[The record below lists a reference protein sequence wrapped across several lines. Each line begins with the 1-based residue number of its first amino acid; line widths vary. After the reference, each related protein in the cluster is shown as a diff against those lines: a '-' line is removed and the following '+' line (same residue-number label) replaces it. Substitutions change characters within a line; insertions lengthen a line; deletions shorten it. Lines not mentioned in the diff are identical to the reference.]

1 MSDWEQ
7 LQTEWQRIGQT
18 AAAAAA
24 DATQLIARARRGML
38 VQRLLEGAVAGA
50 AILITA
56 AALRHAGNPLEA
68 ALGMIVGIAI
78 ALLWVQ
84 HGRLRAR
91 EDAAV
96 TESSPTHLDVLA
108 RGCRQRVRLAHFIW
122 VVLGLEL
129 VFLTPWWV
137 IGSRIHHR
145 TLLDPAF
152 WLTVWLPA
160 AGMVAVFVWS
170 VRMRRRARAEL
181 AAARR
186 LRAEF
191 ALTP

>member
-7 LQTEWQRIGQT
+7 LQADWQRAGER
-18 AAAAAA
+18 AAA
-24 DATQLIARARRGML
+24 DATQLIAKARRGRL
-38 VQRLLEGAVAGA
+38 VHRLIEGAVAGA

-56 AALRHAGNPLEA
+56 AALRHAGNPFEA
-68 ALGMIVGIAI
+68 ALGLIVGIAI
-78 ALLWVQ
+78 AALWVQ
-84 HGRLRAR
+84 HGRLRVT
-91 EDAAV
+91 EDGAV
-96 TESSPTHLDVLA
+96 SESSPMHLDVLA
-108 RGCRQRVRLAHFIW
+108 SVCRQQVRLARFVWI
-122 VVLGLEL
+122 VLGLEL

-160 AGMVAVFVWS
+160 AGIVAVFVWS

-181 AAARR
+181 AAVER

-191 ALTP
+191 GASA

>member
-18 AAAAAA
+18 AGA
-24 DATQLIARARRGML
+24 DATQLIAKARRGML
-38 VQRLLEGAVAGA
+38 VQRLIEGAVAGA

-56 AALRHAGNPLEA
+56 LALRHAGNPFEA

-78 ALLWVQ
+78 VALWVQ
-84 HGRLRAR
+84 HGRVRAK

-108 RGCRQRVRLAHFIW
+108 RGCRQRVRLAKFIW

-129 VFLTPWWV
+129 AFLTPWWV

-160 AGMVAVFVWS
+160 AGVALVFAWS
-170 VRMRRRARAEL
+170 LLVRRRARAEL
-181 AAARR
+181 AAVER

-191 ALTP
+191 GASE

>member
-7 LQTEWQRIGQT
+7 LQTEWQGIGQT
-18 AAAAAA
+18 RSA
-24 DATQLIARARRGML
+24 DATQLITKASRGML
-38 VQRLLEGAVAGA
+38 VQRLIAGAVAGA

-56 AALRHAGNPLEA
+56 AALWHAGNPLEA
-68 ALGMIVGIAI
+68 ALGLIVGIAI

-84 HGRLRAR
+84 HGRLRAK

-129 VFLTPWWV
+129 VFLTPCWV

-170 VRMRRRARAEL
+170 VRVRRRARVEL
-181 AAARR
+181 ATVERMR
-186 LRAEF
+186 GEF
-191 ALTP
+191 GASA

>member
-7 LQTEWQRIGQT
+7 LQAEWQRAGEL
-18 AAAAAA
+18 AAA
-24 DATQLIARARRGML
+24 DATQLIAKARRGRL
-38 VQRLLEGAVAGA
+38 VHRLIEGVVAGA

-56 AALRHAGNPLEA
+56 AALRHAGNPFEA
-68 ALGMIVGIAI
+68 ALGLIVGIAI
-78 ALLWVQ
+78 AALWVQ
-84 HGRLRAR
+84 HGRLRVK
-91 EDAAV
+91 EDGAV
-96 TESSPTHLDVLA
+96 SASSPMHLDVLA
-108 RGCRQRVRLAHFIW
+108 SVCRQQVRLARFVRI
-122 VVLGLEL
+122 VLGLEL

-181 AAARR
+181 AAVER

-191 ALTP
+191 EASA

>member
-7 LQTEWQRIGQT
+7 LQAEWQRAGER
-18 AAAAAA
+18 AAA
-24 DATQLIARARRGML
+24 DATQLIAKARRGRL
-38 VQRLLEGAVAGA
+38 VHRLIEGVVAGA

-56 AALRHAGNPLEA
+56 AALRHAGNPFEA
-68 ALGMIVGIAI
+68 ALGLIVGIAI
-78 ALLWVQ
+78 AALWVQ
-84 HGRLRAR
+84 HGRLRVK
-91 EDAAV
+91 EDGAAS
-96 TESSPTHLDVLA
+96 ESSLMHLDVLA
-108 RGCRQRVRLAHFIW
+108 SVCRQQVRLARFVRI
-122 VVLGLEL
+122 VLGLEL

-181 AAARR
+181 AAVER

-191 ALTP
+191 EASA